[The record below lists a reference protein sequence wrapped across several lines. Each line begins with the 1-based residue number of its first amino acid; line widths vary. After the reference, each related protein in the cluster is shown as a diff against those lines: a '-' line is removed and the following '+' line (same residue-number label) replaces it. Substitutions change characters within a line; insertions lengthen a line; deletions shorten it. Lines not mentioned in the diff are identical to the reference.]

1 LSRTL
6 RVCDNGAAYNP
17 RALLNQKKE
26 MNDPIAQII
35 NLLEEVNCR
44 SKDSLVYSLWLTI
57 SMDELCKYYFHYILN
72 TSVKNNICKHIA
84 KRKENGEDI
93 PTRFISKLLKEFHLS
108 QKKKRVTL
116 GTTIKD
122 FKSSLT
128 KKQLI
133 EFFTAQ
139 ILSEKIL
146 DRKRAYAVSIDI
158 YSEEVD
164 FQLWESWGKY
174 YDNNCMEV
182 LSNNTKSEK
191 LASCFSEIWNNENIE
206 YYIRNNVL
214 KRVALIDFEKI
225 SFLKNSA
232 PIAYLSA
239 CVATNKYI
247 SDDFAISVLDSVD
260 KISTLSYVLWCLGK
274 LGKRNLLIDLCG
286 NIQDIENNISL
297 KTGEPEFYA

>member
-1 LSRTL
+1 
-6 RVCDNGAAYNP
+6 
-17 RALLNQKKE
+17 

-35 NLLEEVNCR
+35 NISDEVDFR

-72 TSVKNNICKHIA
+72 TNIKNNICKHIA
-84 KRKENGEDI
+84 KRKENGENI
-93 PTRFISKLLKEFHLS
+93 PTKYISNLLKEFHLS
-108 QKKKRVTL
+108 QNKKRATL

-122 FKSSLT
+122 FKSCLT

-139 ILSEKIL
+139 IFSEKIL

-164 FQLWESWGKY
+164 SQLWKSWCKY
-174 YDNNCMEV
+174 YDNSCMKV
-182 LSNNTKSEK
+182 LSKNTTSEK
-191 LASCFSEIWNNENIE
+191 LASNFSEIWNNENIE

-225 SFLKNSA
+225 SFLKKSA

-247 SDDFAISVLDSVD
+247 SDDFALSVFDSVD

-274 LGKRNLLIDLCG
+274 LGKRNLLINLCG
-286 NIQDIENNISL
+286 NIQNIENNILL
-297 KTGEPEFYA
+297 KTREPEFYA